1 MRLPQHRGIALFLL
15 LVTQLTRAFLAPCDH
30 RLHPYPTPLLAS
42 AQQGVAVVE
51 ASELTRQQAL
61 YDLIYVERLPP
72 PEQSSGGLILVEPE
86 DPPMHL
92 ARVISVG
99 SGLEGEAGCLT
110 ENKNLD
116 PGDLVY
122 LKFPWGI
129 GPRDEQCGGGDEG
142 GKIRRFSF
150 IRYQDVA
157 AVAKKKVN

>member
-1 MRLPQHRGIALFLL
+1 M
-15 LVTQLTRAFLAPCDH
+15 
-30 RLHPYPTPLLAS
+30 
-42 AQQGVAVVE
+42 VE

-72 PEQSSGGLILVEPE
+72 PEQSSGGLFLIEPE

-99 SGLEGEAGCLT
+99 SGLEGEAGCLN
-110 ENKNLD
+110 ENKNLE

-129 GPRDEQCGGGDEG
+129 GPRDEQCGGGGGGDDE

-157 AVAKKKVN
+157 AVVKDSGN